1 MYCATNF
8 VYDENCH
15 EKISNRRVIDLG
27 AMLKLDSEKWNYLN
41 VARRYLPISSEGYIN
56 FKLILLVLMA

>member
-1 MYCATNF
+1 M
-8 VYDENCH
+8 
-15 EKISNRRVIDLG
+15 IDLG